1 MILSGEEAYVNEDEK
16 KAILPAGQV
25 AGLINGL
32 KQISRVFPDMIAEAN
47 TILAGLQQIF
57 KEERA

>member
-1 MILSGEEAYVNEDEK
+1 
-16 KAILPAGQV
+16 
-25 AGLINGL
+25 LINGL